1 MLLIAQLRREFV
13 RYLLAP
19 VFLFFGSSG
28 LAQSLSLSVQKAP
41 LEKVFSLIEKQSPY
55 RFLYTEELLLRTK
68 PVTIEAKNINIDSL
82 LRLCLKDQ
90 PISFSKENQHIILR
104 KQEVDELVQWRSI
117 KGRVINSQGEAMA
130 GITVAIKGTILA
142 QATEANGEFYFAQ
155 APQEVTL
162 IISGVGIQTKE
173 VPLGPV
179 SYISITVFPQV
190 RLLDETVVIAY
201 GRTTQRTTTSTVQKV
216 SKAELERQ
224 PVTNALAAIQGRVS
238 GLQIS
243 SQSGLPG
250 SDFTVLLR
258 GQNSLANGNEPLYII
273 DGIPF
278 PSRTLTSELGG
289 AGGANSSPLASL
301 NPADIESIEV
311 LKDADATAIYGSR
324 GANGVILIT
333 TKKAR
338 AGQTRLE
345 AKIQSGWGKSSRQIP
360 LLGLKD
366 YLSMRREGFKNDGT
380 TPTNSN
386 ARDLLLWDTTRST
399 DWQKLLIGRTMHQ
412 MDVNLGISGGSE
424 QTQLSVSGGYHK
436 ENTILPGDFGQ
447 ERVSIG
453 FNTHHQSLDKKLDLN
468 FSGSYQSNRTF
479 LPKEDIS
486 VYLSLAPNAPA
497 IYNSEGKFNWENST
511 WTNPIA
517 LLERTYHTQTANLL
531 SNLSLSY
538 RFSPS
543 WEAKLLA
550 GFTVIQQRERTAAP
564 DRSFDPRLSKQVS
577 AGFGQTRMETFIL
590 EPQLNFHRSFGK
602 ARFHWLA
609 GATLQGT
616 DREAKVDAG
625 TGYLSDDLLASL
637 QGASS
642 VFTISD
648 EKTKYR
654 YAGLFTRLE
663 MGWNQTYLVTLNARR
678 DGSSRYGPA
687 ARFAN
692 FGSVGAAWIFSREAF
707 FKRLPWL
714 SFGKLK
720 GSHGLTGNDRI
731 GDYRYLDIY
740 LPYYY
745 TYQSV
750 NTLYPAQLY
759 SPDFR
764 WEKVTKSEISLDL
777 GFLKDRLLF
786 SANYYHNVTQNQL
799 LPYALPSVTGFSSIL
814 QNLPAKIR
822 NNGWELDLRA
832 DLIRQSKWQWS
843 ARLMLTIPK
852 NRLLSFENLAGS
864 SYANTYEIGQ
874 PLSIVKKLH
883 LIGVDSATGIYRFK
897 DVDGDGRISS
907 PADNAS
913 IVFTGQRYYGAI
925 ESNWSWGNIKWG
937 VFIQFVNSP
946 HVLTYITRFSRPG
959 AFGNQPRYVLD
970 RWQQKGQ
977 VTDIQRFSN
986 SGSLTNSAYTNF
998 RNSDGAY
1005 GDGSFV
1011 RIKNIYASYD
1021 LPLSL
1026 RQRWHLQQASFF
1038 VQLQNPFTL
1047 SSYRGLDPETLE
1059 VIPPLKQLTLGCQFT
1074 L

>member
-13 RYLLAP
+13 RFLIAL
-19 VFLFFGSSG
+19 VFLFVHWAG
-28 LAQSLSLSVQKAP
+28 LAQPLSLSVQKAP
-41 LEKVFSLIEKQSPY
+41 LEKVFSLIERQSPY

-68 PVTIEAKNINIDSL
+68 PVTIEVKNVNIDSI
-82 LRLCLKDQ
+82 LRLCLRDQ
-90 PISFSKENQHIILR
+90 PIRFYKENQHIILR
-104 KQEVDELVQWRSI
+104 RQEEEQSVQFRPI
-117 KGRVINSQGEAMA
+117 KGRVVSPQGEVLE
-130 GITVAIKGTILA
+130 GVTVTIKGTSMA
-142 QATEANGEFYFAQ
+142 QATETNGEFYFPEG
-155 APQEVTL
+155 PQEAVL
-162 IISGVGIQTKE
+162 LISGVGIKSLE
-173 VPLGPV
+173 VPVGSV
-179 SYISITVFPQV
+179 SYITITAFPQV

-216 SKAELERQ
+216 SRAELERQ

-243 SQSGLPG
+243 AQSGLPG

-301 NPADIESIEV
+301 NPADIESIEI

-324 GANGVILIT
+324 GANGVILIST
-333 TKKAR
+333 RKAR
-338 AGQTRLE
+338 VGKTRLE
-345 AKIQSGWGKSSRQIP
+345 AKIQSGWGRSSRQLP

-386 ARDLLLWDTTRST
+386 ARDLMLWDTTRST
-399 DWQKLLIGRTMHQ
+399 DWQKLLMGRTMHH
-412 MDVNLGISGGSE
+412 MDVNLGLSGGSE

-447 ERVSIG
+447 ERISIG
-453 FNTHHQSLDKKLDLN
+453 FNAHHQSLDKKLELN
-468 FSGSYQSNRTF
+468 VSGSYQSNRTY
-479 LPKEDIS
+479 LPKEDMT
-486 VYLSLAPNAPA
+486 VYLFLPPNAPA

-517 LLERTYHTQTANLL
+517 LLERTYQTQTGNLL

-538 RFSPS
+538 RFSQS
-543 WEAKLLA
+543 WETTLLG
-550 GFTVIQQRERTAAP
+550 GFTVIDQRERMAAP
-564 DRSFDPRLSKQVS
+564 DRSFDPKLSKQVS
-577 AGFGQTRMETFIL
+577 AGFGQTRVQTFIL
-590 EPQLNFHRSFGK
+590 EPQLNFHRSIGK

-616 DREAKVDAG
+616 DREARVDAG
-625 TGYLSDDLLASL
+625 TGYLSDDLLGSL
-637 QGASS
+637 QGASN
-642 VFTISD
+642 VYTVTD

-663 MGWNQTYLVTLNARR
+663 MGWNQTYLLTVNARR

-692 FGSVGAAWIFSREAF
+692 FGSVGAAWIFSRESI

-720 GSHGLTGNDRI
+720 GSYGLTGNDRI

-745 TYQSV
+745 TYQNV

-777 GFLKDRLLF
+777 GFLKDRLLL
-786 SANYYHNVTQNQL
+786 SVNYYHNITQNQL
-799 LPYALPSVTGFSSIL
+799 LPYALPTVTGFSSIL

-822 NNGWELDLRA
+822 NNGWEVDLRA
-832 DLIRQSKWQWS
+832 ELIRRTKWQWS
-843 ARLMLTIPK
+843 ARMMLTVPK
-852 NRLLSFENLAGS
+852 NKLLSFDNFSSS

-874 PLSIVKKLH
+874 PLYIVKRLH
-883 LIGVDSATGIYRFK
+883 WIGVDSATGIYRFK
-897 DVDGDGRISS
+897 DANGDGRISS
-907 PADNAS
+907 PADNTS
-913 IVFTGQRYYGAI
+913 IVFTGQRYYGAL
-925 ESNWSWGNIKWG
+925 ESNWGWGSFKWG
-937 VFIQFVNSP
+937 VFIQFVKSP
-946 HVLTYITRFSRPG
+946 RVLTYISRFGRPG
-959 AFGNQPRYVLD
+959 AFGNQPSYVLD

-986 SGSLTNSAYTNF
+986 SGPQTNTAYTNF

-1011 RIKNIYASYD
+1011 RVKNIYASYD
-1021 LPLSL
+1021 LPLTVC
-1026 RQRWHLQQASFF
+1026 QRWRLQQASFF
-1038 VQLQNPFTL
+1038 IQLQNPFTW

-1059 VIPPLKQLTLGCQFT
+1059 VIPPLKQLSLGCQFT